1 MKWAALTVVAAVLL
15 VINPHEAA
23 AQVAPGQPSITS
35 VSPRDTELRI
45 AWTAPASDG
54 GSTIT
59 LYDARYI
66 RSDAPDK
73 DDPNNWFESTA
84 WYTGDGALE
93 YTITGL
99 TNDVPYDVQMRAV
112 HSLEGPWSA
121 TRVGTPA
128 VQNRD
133 AEFAAATDMRTA
145 PEDLAI
151 GRTVGAAVTAT
162 DPDRDALT
170 YTITSGE
177 QRFSID
183 SRTGQLRLKRPL
195 NYESQ
200 TSYNVIIEVRQE
212 HVRGHVAVDGRRA
225 ERRAGRHHQRRRRL
239 GARHV
244 EAQDAPATRWCRL
257 FRRAR
262 GRRLG

>member
-1 MKWAALTVVAAVLL
+1 MKWAALAVIAAVLL
-15 VINPHEAA
+15 VTNPHEAA

-35 VSPRDTELRI
+35 VSPRDTGLRI

-54 GSTIT
+54 GSSID
-59 LYDARYI
+59 LYEVRYI

-73 DDPNNWFESTA
+73 ADPNNWFESTA

-93 YTITGL
+93 YTITSL
-99 TNDVPYDVQMRAV
+99 TNGVPYDVQMRAV

-128 VQNRD
+128 VQNRK
-133 AEFAAATDMRTA
+133 AQFTAATDMRTA

-151 GRTVGAAVTAT
+151 GGTVGAAVTAT

-177 QRFSID
+177 QRFTID

-195 NYESQ
+195 DFERA
-200 TSYNVIIEVRQE
+200 TSHEVMKSPR
-212 HVRGHVAVDGRRA
+212 V
-225 ERRAGRHHQRRRRL
+225 
-239 GARHV
+239 
-244 EAQDAPATRWCRL
+244 
-257 FRRAR
+257 
-262 GRRLG
+262 